1 MQMKLPFSTSKQGI
15 SPYTMFSLYLR
26 KNVVCYDNDIFS
38 QLWFW
43 RDQKCDIENTTN
55 FEHQKIQLSKFGSE
69 IGISNPFKEIYFGVL
84 LGMDSEMKTHVLTSY
99 KLLDFLGDLGGFKE
113 ALNIVFSFIGTYF
126 SA

>member
-1 MQMKLPFSTSKQGI
+1 M
-15 SPYTMFSLYLR
+15 
-26 KNVVCYDNDIFS
+26 
-38 QLWFW
+38 
-43 RDQKCDIENTTN
+43 
-55 FEHQKIQLSKFGSE
+55 
-69 IGISNPFKEIYFGVL
+69 KEIYFGVL